1 MLKDL
6 LVIFE
11 VLILLDNGDEGI
23 LVGVG
28 GEVELVEL

>member
-11 VLILLDNGDEGI
+11 VLILLDNGDEGV

-28 GEVELVEL
+28 GEVELV